1 MAMKVV
7 VRSDGRALWPRDPYS
22 AEIIANMLRDKDA
35 MAEVRQPRSL
45 KQHRFLMV
53 WLNRIADN
61 HPVYDSVDR
70 LLTELKVRAGMFS
83 PAIVTDTADA
93 SKTRV
98 VYIVESLSFE
108 TMDQARFSQIF
119 EKFRRIIKEEIL
131 PGVSDEGLMNEV
143 MECL

>member
-1 MAMKVV
+1 
-7 VRSDGRALWPRDPYS
+7 
-22 AEIIANMLRDKDA
+22 
-35 MAEVRQPRSL
+35 
-45 KQHRFLMV
+45 MV